1 MTNDPKMPSEFIVD
15 FKMQKNLNKCI
26 KSIESRVPG
35 VAQWVKNLTTVAQV
49 TAEGWIQ
56 SLDWCSGLKDLVLTT
71 VVV

>member
-26 KSIESRVPG
+26 KSKESRVPG
-35 VAQWVKNLTTVAQV
+35 MVQWVKNLTTVAQV

-56 SLDWCSGLKDLVLTT
+56 SWTGAVG
-71 VVV
+71 